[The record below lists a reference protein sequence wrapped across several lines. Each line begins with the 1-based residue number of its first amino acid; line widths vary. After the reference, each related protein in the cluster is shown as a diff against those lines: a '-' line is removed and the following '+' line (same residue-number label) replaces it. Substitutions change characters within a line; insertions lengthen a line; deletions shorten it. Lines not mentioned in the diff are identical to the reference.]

1 MSRDQLC
8 LARFPRSLEMLVAER
23 EASRVLASQAFI
35 PRQLAAVPG
44 VQSRTPIVRREAWW
58 GSSTLCSRWIST
70 ESAYGRGGVC
80 PLSEI
85 FSEVT
90 AAQARTTPTPWR
102 TAISPPASPLQMH
115 ASCRGVASLA
125 ARQDASLLLLH
136 AAVLLVV
143 PLSRGLLPQ
152 RAALLGHLEFLVHCG
167 LGTLHLRHIWRCLV
181 RLGHT
186 PLSAQRELSTPLPC
200 SASRQPLLT

>member
-44 VQSRTPIVRREAWW
+44 VQSRTPMCAGRHGGGALRCAAGGFRRSQFMDEA
-58 GSSTLCSRWIST
+58 GCAPQR
-70 ESAYGRGGVC
+70 
-80 PLSEI
+80 I